1 MILSALLL
9 KMVCEVKMVR
19 LCDNDEFSYACA
31 GRSAHQLVCVSRSRK
46 TTKES
51 AMELKDILSK
61 DINLLYHFQGKE
73 FDLVEIK
80 KLGLPES
87 TPKSEVYQ
95 WLMIFRNGELKKLS
109 FLSMSADTRT
119 FSEGKLDFDEDQG
132 VFLDTNGSWP
142 LIRKSI

>member
-1 MILSALLL
+1 
-9 KMVCEVKMVR
+9 
-19 LCDNDEFSYACA
+19 
-31 GRSAHQLVCVSRSRK
+31 
-46 TTKES
+46 
-51 AMELKDILSK
+51 MELKDILSK